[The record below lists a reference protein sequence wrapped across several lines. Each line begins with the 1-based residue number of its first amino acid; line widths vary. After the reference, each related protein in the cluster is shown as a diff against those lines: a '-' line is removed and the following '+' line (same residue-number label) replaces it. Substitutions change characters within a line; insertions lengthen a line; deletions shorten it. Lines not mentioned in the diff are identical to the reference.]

1 MFIELDKI
9 NKFFGDYKALDNVS
23 MYFRS
28 GEIVGI
34 LGENGAGKTTL
45 LNIVYGLYRP
55 DSGIISIDGERLRYI
70 TPRYSVNKGIFLV
83 QQFPRLIETM
93 TGLEN
98 LVLLLNERREDVRKL
113 LDEYSDRFKIYVDY
127 NKKVSDMT
135 LIERQKLYTLMSL
148 IQNAKMILLDE
159 PNTLLTNDLEYIDF
173 LRRFSR
179 EHEGGV
185 VICSHK
191 IKAVLDISD
200 RIYIMRRGRVLKE
213 YKSVSKEYYD
223 EILDI
228 MFGHNSDTS
237 TVYKS
242 VEKSNRDKEISRVFS
257 KDLFKT
263 KDLVVRDDI
272 GAIDLSVKRG
282 EIVSIV
288 TIAGRGDKEL
298 FNVLAGLTR
307 PLKGSI
313 IYDEEDITK
322 KPTYERI
329 SRGILYIPD
338 NRLEIINP
346 RYKIRELLGLWKINS
361 SGVVCIDKMN
371 VVYRSLESQISELSG
386 GNITRLLISII
397 LCTKPHLV
405 ISHNIFNGL
414 DQRGY
419 THALKII
426 RDLRQEH
433 MSFLMILND
442 YEEALEISDRIYVLN
457 EEGSKEISIEKARLE
472 PKILWR
478 ELVS

>member
-1 MFIELDKI
+1 LFIELDKI

-313 IYDEEDITK
+313 IYDERTSLK
-322 KPTYERI
+322 NLPTREYLEESSI
-329 SRGILYIPD
+329 YLIID
-338 NRLEIINP
+338 WRL
-346 RYKIRELLGLWKINS
+346 
-361 SGVVCIDKMN
+361 
-371 VVYRSLESQISELSG
+371 
-386 GNITRLLISII
+386 
-397 LCTKPHLV
+397 
-405 ISHNIFNGL
+405 
-414 DQRGY
+414 
-419 THALKII
+419 
-426 RDLRQEH
+426 
-433 MSFLMILND
+433 
-442 YEEALEISDRIYVLN
+442 
-457 EEGSKEISIEKARLE
+457 
-472 PKILWR
+472 
-478 ELVS
+478 